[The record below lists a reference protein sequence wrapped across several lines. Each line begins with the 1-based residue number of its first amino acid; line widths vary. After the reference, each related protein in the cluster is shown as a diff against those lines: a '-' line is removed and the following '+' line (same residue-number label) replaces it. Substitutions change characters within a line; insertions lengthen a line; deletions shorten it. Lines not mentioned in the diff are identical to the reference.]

1 MKKCSMLFLL
11 CAHSIL
17 FSEALNSESLL
28 GSCWKRNI
36 DHHSYVGV
44 HRPCQRLRGGYGD
57 SVAKP
62 VPQSPG
68 KVQRE
73 VATKWSPTLDEDAL
87 AEASSCS
94 PNVCKAYVQLAIYI
108 GALLVIGGLLA
119 GLSVVLV
126 TVVLEDLYYVLAT
139 MRGTHLE
146 ENTSNASDSYWK
158 LLFDRRLLGL
168 RAAQLLDW
176 TRNAAHMGVRSA
188 ANQLYRR
195 QTLILRPVVYI
206 FLGYAFSQWLAGN
219 AEPRTPASKNKFLKI
234 DRMTAVFLQT
244 AIKYS
249 TMSLI
254 ITYVL
259 LALGV
264 PVHYFNSL
272 LASAGIAVGIAS
284 QKVSRSSYYTH
295 THTHTHTHILL
306 HT

>member
-1 MKKCSMLFLL
+1 MLFLL

-17 FSEALNSESLL
+17 YSEALNSESLL

-36 DHHSYVGV
+36 DHSYPGV

-57 SVAKP
+57 SAAQP
-62 VPQSPG
+62 VPQSP
-68 KVQRE
+68 VQRE
-73 VATKWSPTLDEDAL
+73 VATKWSPTLEEDAL

-119 GLSVVLV
+119 GLSIVLV
-126 TVVLEDLYYVLAT
+126 TVVLEDLYYVFGT
-139 MRGTHLE
+139 MWGTHLDD
-146 ENTSNASDSYWK
+146 NTSSASDSYWK

-284 QKVSRSSYYTH
+284 QKVSRPSYYILYIYTY
-295 THTHTHTHILL
+295 ILL